1 MNAVDEDAFYFLPA
15 APSRAARDPPPPPHG
30 HHLGQ
35 LSEYSP
41 LNTSRKKFEG
51 IIAKILDVLR
61 RVQKP

>member
-1 MNAVDEDAFYFLPA
+1 MKMRSIFCQQRHLGLPEI
-15 APSRAARDPPPPPHG
+15 PPPPPHG